1 MNNKTQEEIKV
12 VVKIIETIGSSP
24 DGWEAALKNA
34 VDEASELPIFKSKG
48 KVTKVNVKS
57 FDVEVEDNQVS
68 RFLTRIEILLE

>member
-1 MNNKTQEEIKV
+1 M

-34 VDEASELPIFKSKG
+34 VGEASELPIFKSKG
-48 KVTKVNVKS
+48 NIKNINVKS

>member
-1 MNNKTQEEIKV
+1 M
-12 VVKIIETIGSSP
+12 KIIETVGSSP
-24 DGWEAALKNA
+24 DSWEAALKNA

-48 KVTKVNVKS
+48 KVKNINVKG

>member
-1 MNNKTQEEIKV
+1 M

-24 DGWEAALKNA
+24 DSWEAALKNA

-48 KVTKVNVKS
+48 KVKNINVKG

-68 RFLTRIEILLE
+68 QFLTRIEILLE

>member
-1 MNNKTQEEIKV
+1 M